1 MKISKEQEVTTMREI
16 VLQTKQL
23 TKCYRNFTALDHAD
37 MTVYRE
43 DIYGLIG
50 RNGAGKTTMMKLV
63 TGLTE
68 PTNGEYSL
76 FGKTGPA
83 AEKEKR
89 RIGCLI
95 ENPAFFGNL
104 TAYQNLRYYCYQ
116 KGITDLKQIDEAL
129 GLVQLTNVRNKKFRT
144 FSLGMK
150 QRLGI
155 AFAVLDNPDLIIL
168 DEPINGLDPIGISEL
183 RDTFRKLSQE
193 RGITLII
200 SSHILSELYAVA
212 NRFLFIDKGKVLKE
226 VTKQELDL
234 ECSRCLVVKTD
245 DTKKAATILES
256 KLSITDYKVIDS
268 EEIRIY
274 DESTKPDILN
284 KVLIQNDVSISGIY
298 ESGVSLEDYFK
309 QLVGEVQS

>member
-1 MKISKEQEVTTMREI
+1 MREI
-16 VLQTKQL
+16 ILQTNQL
-23 TKCYRNFTALDHAD
+23 TKSYGKFTALDHAD
-37 MTVYRE
+37 ITVYRG

-50 RNGAGKTTMMKLV
+50 RNGAGKTTIMKIV
-63 TGLTE
+63 AGLAESTE
-68 PTNGEYSL
+68 GSYSI
-76 FGKTGPA
+76 FGKKGYS

-89 RIGCLI
+89 RIGTLI

-129 GLVQLTNVRNKKFRT
+129 ELVHLTDVKNKKFRK

-155 AFAVLDNPDLIIL
+155 AFAVLDNPDLVIL

-183 RDTFRKLSQE
+183 RDTFRKLNYE

-212 NRFLFIDKGKVLKE
+212 NRFLFIDNGRVIKE
-226 VTKQELDL
+226 ITKQELDL
-234 ECSRCLVVKTD
+234 ECSRCITVKTD
-245 DTKKAATILES
+245 DVKKTAIVLES
-256 KLSITDYKVIDS
+256 NLNITNYQVIDT

-274 DESTKPDILN
+274 DENAKPNELN
-284 KVLIQNDVSISGIY
+284 KAFIQSGVNISQIY

-309 QLVGEVQS
+309 QLVREVQS

>member
-1 MKISKEQEVTTMREI
+1 MREVI
-16 VLQTKQL
+16 LKTTQL
-23 TKCYRNFTALDHAD
+23 SKHYGNFTALDNAN
-37 MTVYRE
+37 MTVYRG

-50 RNGAGKTTMMKLV
+50 RNGAGKTTAMKIV

-68 PTNGEYSL
+68 QSSGDYEI
-76 FGKTGPA
+76 FGKTGKA
-83 AEKEKR
+83 AENEKR

-104 TAYQNLRYYCYQ
+104 TAYQNLRYYCCQ

-129 GLVQLTNVRNKKFRT
+129 ELVKLSDVGNKKFRT

-155 AFAVLDNPDLIIL
+155 AFAVMDNPDLMIL

-183 RDTFRKLSQE
+183 RDTFRRLNAE
-193 RGITLII
+193 RGITIVI

-212 NRFLFIDKGKVLKE
+212 NRFLIIDHGKVLKE

-234 ECSRCLVVKTD
+234 ECSRCVVLKTN
-245 DTKKAATILES
+245 DTKRAATLIED
-256 KLSITDYKVIDS
+256 KLNISDYKVIDS
-268 EEIRIY
+268 GEIRIY
-274 DESTKPDILN
+274 DESAKPDEIGRT
-284 KVLIQNDVSISGIY
+284 LIQNDVGVSGIY

-309 QLVGEVQS
+309 QLVGEGQS

>member
-1 MKISKEQEVTTMREI
+1 MREVI
-16 VLQTKQL
+16 LKTTQL
-23 TKCYRNFTALDHAD
+23 SKRYGNFTALDNAD
-37 MTVYRE
+37 MTVYRG

-50 RNGAGKTTMMKLV
+50 RNGAGKTTVMKIV

-68 PTNGEYSL
+68 QSSGEYEI
-76 FGKTGPA
+76 FGKTGKA
-83 AEKEKR
+83 AENEKR
-89 RIGCLI
+89 KIGCLI

-116 KGITDLKQIDEAL
+116 KGITDLKQIEEAL
-129 GLVQLTNVRNKKFRT
+129 KLVQLSDVGNKKFRK

-155 AFAVLDNPDLIIL
+155 AFAVMDNPDLIIL

-183 RDTFRKLSQE
+183 RDTFRRLNAE
-193 RGITLII
+193 RGITIVI

-212 NRFLFIDKGKVLKE
+212 TRFLIIDNGKVLKE

-234 ECSRCLVVKTD
+234 ECSRCIVLNTN
-245 DTKKAATILES
+245 DTKRAATLIEN
-256 KLSITDYKVIDS
+256 KLNISDYKVIDS
-268 EEIRIY
+268 GEIRIY
-274 DESTKPDILN
+274 DESAKPDEIGRT
-284 KVLIQNDVSISGIY
+284 LIQNDVTVSGIF

-309 QLVGEVQS
+309 QLVGEAQS

>member
-1 MKISKEQEVTTMREI
+1 MREVI
-16 VLQTKQL
+16 LKTTKL
-23 TKCYRNFTALDHAD
+23 SKRYGNFTALDNAD
-37 MTVYRE
+37 MTVYRG

-50 RNGAGKTTMMKLV
+50 RNGAGKTTAMKIV

-68 PTNGEYSL
+68 QSSGEYEI
-76 FGKTGPA
+76 FGKTGKD
-83 AEKEKR
+83 AENEKR

-116 KGITDLKQIDEAL
+116 KGITDLKQIEDAL
-129 GLVQLTNVRNKKFRT
+129 KLVHLSDVGNKKFRK

-155 AFAVLDNPDLIIL
+155 AFAVMDNPDLIIL

-183 RDTFRKLSQE
+183 RDTFRRLNSE
-193 RGITLII
+193 RGITIVI

-212 NRFLFIDKGKVLKE
+212 NRFLIIDNGKVLKE

-234 ECSRCLVVKTD
+234 ECSRCVVLKTN
-245 DTKKAATILES
+245 DTKHAATLLED
-256 KLSITDYKVIDS
+256 KLKISDYKVIDS
-268 EEIRIY
+268 GEIRIY
-274 DESTKPDILN
+274 DESAKPDEIGRT
-284 KVLIQNDVSISGIY
+284 LIQNDVGVCGIF

-309 QLVGEVQS
+309 QLVEEAQS

>member
-1 MKISKEQEVTTMREI
+1 MNIQEVTTMREI

-23 TKCYRNFTALDHAD
+23 TKRYRDFTALDHAD

-68 PTNGEYSL
+68 QTEGEYSI
-76 FGKTGPA
+76 FGKTGSA

-129 GLVQLTNVRNKKFRT
+129 ELVQLTDVRNKKFRK

-155 AFAVLDNPDLIIL
+155 AFAVLDNPDLVIL

-212 NRFLFIDKGKVLKE
+212 NRFLFIDKGRVLKE

-245 DTKKAATILES
+245 DTKKTATILES

-274 DESTKPDILN
+274 DGSAKPDILN

-309 QLVGEVQS
+309 QLVGEVQP

>member
-1 MKISKEQEVTTMREI
+1 MREI
-16 VLQTKQL
+16 VLQINQL
-23 TKCYRNFTALDHAD
+23 TKRYRDFTALDHAD

-50 RNGAGKTTMMKLV
+50 RNGAGKTTMMKLI

-68 PTNGEYSL
+68 QTEGEYSI
-76 FGKTGPA
+76 FGKTGSA

-129 GLVQLTNVRNKKFRT
+129 ELVQLTDVRNKKFRK

-245 DTKKAATILES
+245 NTKKTATILES
-256 KLSITDYKVIDS
+256 KLNITDYKVVDS
-268 EEIRIY
+268 GEIRIY
-274 DESTKPDILN
+274 DESAKPDILN

-309 QLVGEVQS
+309 QLVGEVRS

>member
-1 MKISKEQEVTTMREI
+1 MREI

-23 TKCYRNFTALDHAD
+23 TKRYRSFTALDHAD
-37 MTVYRE
+37 MTVYRG

-68 PTNGEYSL
+68 QTEGEYSI
-76 FGKTGPA
+76 FGKTGSA

-95 ENPAFFGNL
+95 ENPAFFGGL
-104 TAYQNLRYYCYQ
+104 SAYQNLRYYCYQ

-129 GLVQLTNVRNKKFRT
+129 ELVQLTDVRNKKFRK

-168 DEPINGLDPIGISEL
+168 DEPINGLD
-183 RDTFRKLSQE
+183 Q
-193 RGITLII
+193 
-200 SSHILSELYAVA
+200 
-212 NRFLFIDKGKVLKE
+212 
-226 VTKQELDL
+226 
-234 ECSRCLVVKTD
+234 
-245 DTKKAATILES
+245 
-256 KLSITDYKVIDS
+256 
-268 EEIRIY
+268 
-274 DESTKPDILN
+274 
-284 KVLIQNDVSISGIY
+284 
-298 ESGVSLEDYFK
+298 
-309 QLVGEVQS
+309 